1 MLVFLNNTAAVKGF
15 NNNNEMLI
23 FLIFGTYDQLGSSS
37 ILDESAA
44 SDLTVG
50 TFFFFQSQRTFQAK
64 KFERYPQFFDF
75 LGP

>member
-50 TFFFFQSQRTFQAK
+50 TYFFSNLSEHFKPKSSK
-64 KFERYPQFFDF
+64 GILNF
-75 LGP
+75 LIF